1 MQGEQIELHVHHVA
15 LVNVL
20 TATPTEQTQTDK
32 CTICGYILPHTFLL
46 GTHTFSL

>member
-1 MQGEQIELHVHHVA
+1 MYGEQIEPHVYHVV

-20 TATPTEQTQTDK
+20 TATPTEQTHADE
-32 CTICGYILPHTFLL
+32 CTICGYMLPRTFLF